1 VTAPEARRAARALF
15 EVTQGRGDA
24 RPTLDGL
31 DAFVAVMQEHAE
43 LGNALRSPFVAGEG
57 KRAVVEQVTN
67 ALGIA
72 PAATQVLCLL
82 AEQHQ
87 VDGLAALLKE
97 FRAQVHRVER
107 RVDAVVTTAV
117 PVSEVQLAQLRDA
130 LSHATGQ
137 QVSLSSRVDAAIIGG
152 AVTRVGSVVYDGS
165 LARQLARMKEQFVQ
179 QG

>member
-1 VTAPEARRAARALF
+1 
-15 EVTQGRGDA
+15 
-24 RPTLDGL
+24 
-31 DAFVAVMQEHAE
+31 
-43 LGNALRSPFVAGEG
+43 
-57 KRAVVEQVTN
+57 
-67 ALGIA
+67 
-72 PAATQVLCLL
+72 LCLL